1 MLLSP
6 SSVSDAGVGH
16 QHLQPLPPQMQL
28 ICNTQQTV
36 TEDGWMRAR
45 RKLEACSI
53 ESAIRALLHFVELSI
68 HPIRILCRCRR
79 RSSLSSVLSTNKTRP
94 PRSRKSI
101 TNRTDAT
108 DILLGYLAL
117 KQFL

>member
-53 ESAIRALLHFVELSI
+53 ESATRALLHFVELSI
-68 HPIRILCRCRR
+68 HQLEFYAAAAAAALRFLQF
-79 RSSLSSVLSTNKTRP
+79 SQ
-94 PRSRKSI
+94 
-101 TNRTDAT
+101 RTKHD
-108 DILLGYLAL
+108 LLGTGRA
-117 KQFL
+117 